1 VDTDTE
7 RREPW
12 TLRRVG
18 SVAGAVVVTLLAGYG
33 FQQLWD
39 EHLAGWLF

>member
-1 VDTDTE
+1 MDTE
-7 RREPW
+7 AKGRASW
-12 TLRRVG
+12 TVRRVG
-18 SVAGAVVVTLLAGYG
+18 SVAGAVVVTLLACYG